1 MTLDAKNIQSL
12 YQDDGVAAKYIDERF
27 SKPLGRVLH
36 KMQIDSINST
46 IRFYRIGHVLEVAC
60 GPARLTREI
69 TGLTRGVALDGSFQM
84 LKIAYQRLKD
94 RNHWQLLLADAFNP
108 GINHRFQLI
117 YSFRFIRHF
126 RLSNRIKLYKVF
138 HTILEETGILIFD
151 AVHYEKIA
159 AIRRLENRGQRVI
172 YDKIYADIN
181 ELKSEMNTAGFEFV
195 SLKEAVRHFYL
206 QAVVSRISHRLKR
219 DDAGV
224 RIIRSLERY
233 PFGRPLEWIVTFRKK

>member
-1 MTLDAKNIQSL
+1 MTLDAEIIQSL
-12 YQDDGVAAKYIDERF
+12 YRDDGVASNYVDERF

-36 KMQIDSINST
+36 KMQIDSINSA
-46 IRFYRIGHVLEVAC
+46 IRSYQISHVLEVAC
-60 GPARLTREI
+60 GPARLTQEI
-69 TGLTRGVALDGSFQM
+69 TGLTRGVALDGSFEM

-94 RNHWQLLLADAFNP
+94 QNHWQLLLADAFNP

-126 RLSNRIKLYKVF
+126 KLSSRIKLYKVF
-138 HTILEETGILIFD
+138 HANLEDNGILIFD

-172 YDKIYADIN
+172 YDKIYSNIN
-181 ELKSEMNTAGFEFV
+181 ELKSELDTAGFEFV

-206 QAVVSRISHRLKR
+206 QAAVSRISHRLKR
-219 DDAGV
+219 DEAGV
-224 RIIRSLERY
+224 RIITSLERY
-233 PFGRPLEWIVTFRKK
+233 PFGCPLEWIVTFRKK